1 MQIELTGLSKPEQA
15 TTAIKGALAAV
26 REICRP
32 LTICISTIDD
42 KVVYSVLLSGVRDM
56 DGIPGQLNV
65 KPRLDDIWP
74 WRYSKVVDGIEFYTY
89 DRGGEE
95 R

>member
-1 MQIELTGLSKPEQA
+1 MQIELTRLSKAEIATNALKQA
-15 TTAIKGALAAV
+15 LEAV

-32 LTICISTIDD
+32 LSICISTIDD
-42 KVVYSVLLSGVRDM
+42 KVVYSVLVSDKRDM
-56 DGIPGQLNV
+56 DGIPGDLNV